1 MPLVLT
7 RREKSSI
14 HINTPSG
21 PVKVMVTQVQN
32 NQVRIGIDCNREWEI
47 IRVNPEGNIEKQFE
61 DWKPES
67 TSSEIKEYIKYAL
80 AQEGQHY
87 GMEDTEVAN
96 AFRERKV
103 FSILRE
109 ALEKL

>member
-7 RREKSSI
+7 RREKSSLQV
-14 HINTPSG
+14 NTPSG
-21 PVKVMVTQVQN
+21 PVRVMVTQIQK
-32 NQVRIGIDCNREWEI
+32 NQVRLGIDCSRDWEI
-47 IRVNPEGNIEKQFE
+47 IRLNPEGSIEKQYE
-61 DWKPES
+61 KWQSEN
-67 TSSEIKEYIKYAL
+67 TSEIKQFIEYAL
-80 AQEGQHY
+80 AQEGQYY
-87 GMEDTEVAN
+87 GMEDTEQAS